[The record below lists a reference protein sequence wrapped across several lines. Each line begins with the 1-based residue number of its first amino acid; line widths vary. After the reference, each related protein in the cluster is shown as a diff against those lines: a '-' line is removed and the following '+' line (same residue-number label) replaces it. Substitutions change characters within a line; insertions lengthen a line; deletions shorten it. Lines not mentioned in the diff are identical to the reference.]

1 MQQDK
6 VRTPRR
12 ITGALM
18 RGILL
23 LCLTLLAPAV
33 PAQPRQVVVVGGDS
47 AHHHAAFVAMR
58 RTVEREDRAYQL
70 IYRTVEEYRAAPE
83 PQPTLLV
90 AVGSTAAQ
98 ALAAHAHAVPLLYV
112 LLPRN
117 EFAALPQN
125 SGSIGALFVDQPLY
139 RYLLLARIALPERT
153 TVGAVLGPVSEELA
167 EELHSAGRRLALEV
181 NTASIG
187 DSGELARALERVSR
201 PAGVMV
207 ALPDPTVVNA
217 DTARTLIIDAY
228 QRGVALIGYSQ
239 ALAKAGALMAVHSTP
254 EQLGQEAGEMVLAA
268 LATTPVR
275 LPPPRY
281 PSYFSVS
288 VNYQVARALELDLPA
303 EQRLA
308 HALRQQEL
316 AR

>member
-18 RGILL
+18 RGFLL
-23 LCLTLLAPAV
+23 LCLALLAPAV

-47 AHHHAAFVAMR
+47 AHHHAAFAAMR
-58 RTVEREDRAYQL
+58 RTVERENDAYQL
-70 IYRTVEEYRAAPE
+70 IYRTVEEYRTAPDL
-83 PQPTLLV
+83 QPALLV
-90 AVGSTAAQ
+90 AVGSAAAQ
-98 ALAAHAHAVPLLYV
+98 ALAARAHAVPLLYV

-125 SGSIGALFVDQPLY
+125 SGSVGALFVDQPLH

-153 TVGAVLGPVSEELA
+153 SVGAVLGPVSTDLA
-167 EELHSAGRRLALEV
+167 EELYSAGRRLALDI
-181 NTASIG
+181 NTASIRN
-187 DSGELARALERVSR
+187 SGELARALERVSR
-201 PAGVMV
+201 PAGVVV
-207 ALPDPTVVNA
+207 ALPDPLVVNA
-217 DTARTLIIDAY
+217 ETARTLIIDAY

-268 LATTPVR
+268 LTTTPVH

-281 PSYFSVS
+281 PAYFSVS
-288 VNYQVARALELDLPA
+288 VNYQVARALQLDLPA
-303 EQRLA
+303 EQYLV